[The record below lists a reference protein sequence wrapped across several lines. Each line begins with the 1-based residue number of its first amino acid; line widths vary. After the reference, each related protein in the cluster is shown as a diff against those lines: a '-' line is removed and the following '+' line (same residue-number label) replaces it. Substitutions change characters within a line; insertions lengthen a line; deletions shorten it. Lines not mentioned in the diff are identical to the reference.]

1 MKAYKGF
8 TKDMKCRDFQY
19 EVGKTYEEPE
29 AELCRKGFHACEA
42 PIDCLRYY
50 DPAHSVYH
58 EVELD
63 ATEEREE
70 GDTKRVGK
78 KIKIGA
84 QLDIPHL
91 CKVQFEYVKSHC
103 TNENNADPGKPA
115 TAGYRGAATA
125 GNYGAAT
132 AGNYGAATAGESGA
146 ATAGE
151 SGAATA
157 GYRGAATAGES
168 GAATAGYRGA
178 ATAGNYGAA
187 TAGNYGAATAGESGA
202 ATAGYRGAATA
213 GNYGAATAGNYGA
226 ATSRGRSAVGE
237 NGIACA
243 RGNHV
248 RVKGGMGA
256 VLVIAEEN
264 ESDYDIAHWN
274 AFVIDG
280 KQYKADTW
288 YTFKDGELVEVSDED
303 EQ

>member
-132 AGNYGAATAGESGA
+132 AGNYGAAT
-146 ATAGE
+146 
-151 SGAATA
+151 
-157 GYRGAATAGES
+157 
-168 GAATAGYRGA
+168 
-178 ATAGNYGAA
+178 
-187 TAGNYGAATAGESGA
+187 
-202 ATAGYRGAATA
+202 
-213 GNYGAATAGNYGA
+213 
-226 ATSRGRSAVGE
+226 SRGRSAVGE

>member
-132 AGNYGAATAGESGA
+132 
-146 ATAGE
+146 
-151 SGAATA
+151 
-157 GYRGAATAGES
+157 
-168 GAATAGYRGA
+168 
-178 ATAGNYGAA
+178 
-187 TAGNYGAATAGESGA
+187 
-202 ATAGYRGAATA
+202 
-213 GNYGAATAGNYGA
+213 
-226 ATSRGRSAVGE
+226 SRGRSAVGE

>member
-19 EVGKTYEEPE
+19 EEGKTYEESE
-29 AELCRKGFHACEA
+29 AKLCRKGFHACEA

-63 ATEEREE
+63 ATDEKESE
-70 GDTKRVGK
+70 DTKRVGK
-78 KIKIGA
+78 RIKIGA

-115 TAGYRGAATA
+115 TAGYR
-125 GNYGAAT
+125 
-132 AGNYGAATAGESGA
+132 
-146 ATAGE
+146 
-151 SGAATA
+151 
-157 GYRGAATAGES
+157 
-168 GAATAGYRGA
+168 
-178 ATAGNYGAA
+178 
-187 TAGNYGAATAGESGA
+187 
-202 ATAGYRGAATA
+202 
-213 GNYGAATAGNYGA
+213 GAATAGNYGA

-264 ESDYDIAHWN
+264 ESDYDIAHWK

>member
-132 AGNYGAATAGESGA
+132 AG
-146 ATAGE
+146 
-151 SGAATA
+151 
-157 GYRGAATAGES
+157 
-168 GAATAGYRGA
+168 
-178 ATAGNYGAA
+178 
-187 TAGNYGAATAGESGA
+187 
-202 ATAGYRGAATA
+202 
-213 GNYGAATAGNYGA
+213 
-226 ATSRGRSAVGE
+226 
-237 NGIACA
+237 
-243 RGNHV
+243 
-248 RVKGGMGA
+248 
-256 VLVIAEEN
+256 
-264 ESDYDIAHWN
+264 
-274 AFVIDG
+274 
-280 KQYKADTW
+280 
-288 YTFKDGELVEVSDED
+288 
-303 EQ
+303 

>member
-19 EVGKTYEEPE
+19 EEGKTYEESE
-29 AELCRKGFHACEA
+29 AKLCRKGFHACEA

-63 ATEEREE
+63 ATDEKESE
-70 GDTKRVGK
+70 DTKRVGK
-78 KIKIGA
+78 RIKIGA

-132 AGNYGAATAGESGA
+132 AG
-146 ATAGE
+146 E

-157 GYRGAATAGES
+157 GYRGAATAG
-168 GAATAGYRGA
+168 YRGA
-178 ATAGNYGAA
+178 ATAGNY
-187 TAGNYGAATAGESGA
+187 
-202 ATAGYRGAATA
+202 GAATA

-264 ESDYDIAHWN
+264 ESDYDIAHWK